1 MFVAGHVERTFEGHQ
16 EAIMIQHIA
25 RTTCAMRLLAVG
37 MDPPTRSRCMK
48 RMTKP
53 TVMTARTME
62 YTVALLASGD
72 VLHGRDARD
81 DDDEGGGEESHDCA
95 DSFDRGSDGAH
106 PDRRGAAVDDGSR
119 RRKTR
124 FPY

>member
-1 MFVAGHVERTFEGHQ
+1 MFVAGHVEGTFEGHQ

-62 YTVALLASGD
+62 YTAALLARPVTCFTGEM
-72 VLHGRDARD
+72 HATKTTKEEGRSPMIAPIPLIV
-81 DDDEGGGEESHDCA
+81 GPMA
-95 DSFDRGSDGAH
+95 
-106 PDRRGAAVDDGSR
+106 PIPIAVAL
-119 RRKTR
+119 
-124 FPY
+124 P